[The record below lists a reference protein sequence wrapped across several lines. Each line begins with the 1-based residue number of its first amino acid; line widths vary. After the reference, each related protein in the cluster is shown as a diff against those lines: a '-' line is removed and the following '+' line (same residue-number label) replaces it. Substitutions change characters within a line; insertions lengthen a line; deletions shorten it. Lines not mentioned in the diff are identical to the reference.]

1 MEFERRLKPQVNVD
15 LVPMIDIVFQ
25 LVVFFML
32 SSTLVSRD
40 AITVDLPSA
49 TTADEI
55 VTESV
60 SLIVRSSDELVLNGV
75 RYTFDELDAAL
86 ASDVDRLIPGTI
98 SIEAA
103 ADQEYGTLIAVL
115 DLLRRNGVEAA
126 GLITREVGGP

>member
-40 AITVDLPSA
+40 AITVDLPSS
-49 TTADEI
+49 TTADQI

-75 RYTFDELDAAL
+75 RYTLAELDAAL
-86 ASDVDRLIPGTI
+86 ASDADRLIPGAI

-103 ADQEYGTLIAVL
+103 ADEAYGTLIAVL

-126 GLITREVGGP
+126 GLITREVDRP